1 MKNLNEHLSQNRIN
15 YDEGLL
21 DLQHVLPNPLA
32 EFKLWMASAIAA
44 NVPEPNAMCLSTVV
58 NNKPS
63 SRIVLLKGTEVDGFT
78 FYTNYE
84 SKKASEILG
93 NNHVCLNFFWQTMS
107 RQVRI
112 EGIISKVSDSESDE
126 YFASRPRES
135 QIGAWASKQSTVIQN
150 RDFLDEQTL
159 FFTEKFKGQIVPRP
173 ASWGGYIVKP
183 QYVEFWQGR
192 LNRLHDRLAYT
203 LVNDEWK
210 IERLSP

>member
-21 DLQHVLPNPLA
+21 DLEHVLPNPIA
-32 EFKLWMASAIAA
+32 EFSVWMSSAIKA

-58 NNKPS
+58 NNRPS
-63 SRIVLLKGTEVDGFT
+63 SRIVLLKGTEIDGFT

-84 SKKASEILG
+84 SKKASEILD
-93 NNHVCLNFFWQTMS
+93 NNHVCLNFFWQPMS

-112 EGIISKVSDSESDE
+112 EGVISKLSAKESDE

-135 QIGAWASKQSTVIQN
+135 QIGAWASKQSTVIQS
-150 RDFLDEQTL
+150 REILDTQTA
-159 FFTEKFKGQIVPRP
+159 FFAEKFKDQEVPRP
-173 ASWGGYIVKP
+173 DSWGGYIVKP
-183 QYVEFWQGR
+183 EYIEFWQGR

-203 LVNDEWK
+203 LINTEWK

>member
-93 NNHVCLNFFWQTMS
+93 NNHVCLNFFWQAMS

-173 ASWGGYIVKP
+173 ASWGGYTVKP